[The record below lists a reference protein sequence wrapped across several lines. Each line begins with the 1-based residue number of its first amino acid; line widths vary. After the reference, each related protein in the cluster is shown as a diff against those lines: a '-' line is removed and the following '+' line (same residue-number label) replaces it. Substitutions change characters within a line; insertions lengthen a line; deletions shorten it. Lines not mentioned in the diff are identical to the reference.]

1 MAAAQIRGHA
11 VALPSLEDYFPD
23 WKQREALAEAMIPL
37 IGKLYRNN
45 VVVYCYGRALYNQSV
60 TQLMKA
66 HRYVRQLAQNEL
78 SEFETYPI
86 LVAMSEL
93 DLGPCHVDV
102 GKLASTLIENNVQD
116 EAEIKRFV
124 LEQCSKVIG
133 VTTPPLSEPQ
143 DVVLYGFGRIGR
155 LLARLLIEKTGGG
168 TQLRLR
174 AIVVRRS
181 GANDLMKRA
190 GLLRR
195 DSVHGSFQGTIRV
208 DEENEC
214 IIANGNVIRVIY
226 AEGPDKVD
234 YTAFGISNAIVI
246 DNTGAWSDEEGLSQH
261 LKSKGASRVI
271 LTAPG
276 KGGIKNIVAGIN
288 HRDIEPSDNILA
300 AASCTTNAIV
310 PVLKAVNDRFGIVN
324 GHMETVHAYTNDQ
337 NLIDNFHKK
346 NRRGRGAPLNMVIT
360 ETGASSAVTKLLP
373 ELDGKLTGNA
383 IRVPTPNVSLVILN
397 LTLNETTDETEVQEF
412 LRTSALHGKLQRQI
426 DFTTSPDIVS
436 SDLVGNRHACI
447 VDGEAIIV
455 KDNRAV
461 LYVWYDNEFGYSC
474 QVVRVVQKMAGIS
487 YPLIPENVE
496 DMGF

>member
-1 MAAAQIRGHA
+1 
-11 VALPSLEDYFPD
+11 ALPSLEDYFPD